1 MAMPG
6 RNDPCPC
13 GSGKKHKK
21 CCGRAQV
28 AAPHTAAVPP
38 GEVDRLIAMINT
50 GRFAELESQARGVA
64 AQYPESGLVW
74 KVLGI
79 AQSMQG
85 KDALHALQKAAALL
99 PDDPE
104 THGNLG
110 NALRGLGKLDAAVA
124 SYGRALEL
132 KPDFAEAHLNFA
144 NALCDLGQFQEA
156 AAHYR
161 RALEIKP
168 DYPEA
173 HNNLGL
179 ALRGLGCNEEAVAS
193 CRRALLLK
201 PDFAAAHNNLGNAL
215 RGLGRLDEA
224 AASYRRAL
232 ELRPHDAEA
241 HNNLGNA
248 LLNAGLFDEALAS
261 YARAILLKPD
271 LAEAH
276 LNLGNVLRGRGQFDD
291 AAASYRR
298 ALDLKPDYAAAH
310 SNLGDALR
318 DLGRLEESAASCRR
332 ALQIKPDDA
341 GAHNSLGNALLD
353 LGRLD
358 DAQACY
364 RRALALRPGLAE
376 AHLNL
381 ALVLRLQGRTA
392 DAEASCGRALDV
404 KADYAAAMTLLAELH
419 ADQGRFKEAQALF
432 ERALSIE
439 PELPEAWAGM
449 AQLRK
454 MTAGDAAW
462 LAEAERIAGKPLP
475 PRREVYLRYAL
486 AKCFD
491 DIKDYTQ
498 AFSNVRRA
506 NELTRLY
513 GAGYDRRHL
522 TEIVDLITRTCD
534 EKYFSES
541 RFNANASPRPVF
553 IVGMPRSG
561 TSLAEQILASHPDVF
576 GAGEL
581 AFWVTASAAH
591 GPPAPGAPVL
601 GAGVNLVLRKLAD
614 DYLSLLENLSLD
626 ALRVIDKMPA
636 NFLSL
641 GLIHAALPNARIIHM
656 RRNPI
661 DTCLSIYFQHFKT
674 GHAYAN
680 DLTDLEHYY
689 REYLRAMEHWG
700 RTLPAEAILDVPY
713 EDLVDDQEAW
723 SRKMLQFI
731 GLEWDPQC
739 LDFHLTDRTVM
750 TASKWQ
756 VRQKM
761 SKSSVERWR
770 NYEEFLSPLLGLIEP
785 SPGQR

>member
-1 MAMPG
+1 MPG

-13 GSGKKHKK
+13 GSGKKYKK
-21 CCGRAQV
+21 CCGRAQL
-28 AAPHTAAVPP
+28 AAPHTATVPP
-38 GEVDRLIAMINT
+38 ADLNRLIAMIDT
-50 GRFAELESQARGVA
+50 GLFPQLESEARDMA
-64 AQYPESGLVW
+64 AQYPESGIVW
-74 KVLGI
+74 KLLGVS
-79 AQSMQG
+79 QRMQG
-85 KDALHALQKAAALL
+85 KDALHALQRAAALL

-104 THGNLG
+104 AHGNLG
-110 NALRGLGKLDAAVA
+110 NALRDLGQLDAAVA
-124 SYGRALEL
+124 SYRRALEL
-132 KPDFAEAHLNFA
+132 KPDFAEAHSNFA
-144 NALCDLGQFQEA
+144 NALCDLGRFQEA
-156 AAHYR
+156 AAGYR
-161 RALEIKP
+161 RALELKP

-179 ALRGLGCNEEAVAS
+179 ALRGLGLHDEAAAS
-193 CRRALLLK
+193 CRRALELK

-232 ELRPHDAEA
+232 MIRPHDADA
-241 HNNLGNA
+241 HSNLGNA
-248 LLNAGLFDEALAS
+248 LLDAGLVDDALAS
-261 YARAILLKPD
+261 YAQAILLKPD

-276 LNLGNVLRGRGQFDD
+276 LNLGNVLRVRGQFED

-298 ALDLKPDYAAAH
+298 ALDIKPDYAGAH

-318 DLGRLEESAASCRR
+318 DLGRLEDSAASCRR
-332 ALQIKPDDA
+332 ALDIRPDDA

-364 RRALALRPGLAE
+364 RRALALHPGLAV

-381 ALVLRLQGRTA
+381 AIVLRLQGRTA
-392 DAEASCGRALDV
+392 DAEASCGEALGI
-404 KADYAAAMTLLAELH
+404 KADCAPAMALLAELH
-419 ADQGRFKEAQALF
+419 ADQGRFSQAQALF

-439 PELPEAWAGM
+439 PELLEAWAGL

-454 MTAGDAAW
+454 MTDGDAAW
-462 LAEAERIAGKPLP
+462 LAEAQRIAGQPLP

-491 DIKDYTQ
+491 DIKDFPQ

-513 GAGYDRRHL
+513 SVRYDRRQL
-522 TEIVDLITRTCD
+522 KDTVDLITRTCD
-534 EKYFSES
+534 AKCFSES
-541 RFNANASPRPVF
+541 RIDANASSRPVF

-581 AFWVTASAAH
+581 PFWVTASAAL
-591 GPPAPGAPVL
+591 GSPVPGA
-601 GAGVNLVLRKLAD
+601 GMGSVLRKLAD
-614 DYLSLLENLSLD
+614 DYLSLLKSLSAG

-689 REYLRAMEHWG
+689 TEYLRVMEHWG
-700 RTLPAEAILDVPY
+700 RTLPAEAMLDVPY
-713 EDLVDDQEAW
+713 EDLVDDHEGW
-723 SRKMLQFI
+723 SRKMLQYI
-731 GLEWDPQC
+731 GLSWDPKC
-739 LDFHLTDRTVM
+739 VDFHLTDRTVM

-761 SKSSVERWR
+761 SKSSIERWR
-770 NYEEFLSPLLGLIEP
+770 NYEKFLSPLLGLIEP
-785 SPGQR
+785 SPGRR

>member
-1 MAMPG
+1 MAMSG

-13 GSGKKHKK
+13 GSGKKYKK
-21 CCGRAQV
+21 CCGRAQ
-28 AAPHTAAVPP
+28 AAVPRAP
-38 GEVDRLIAMINT
+38 AVPPEELNRMVAMINT
-50 GRFAELESQARGVA
+50 GRFAELESQARGMA
-64 AQYPESGLVW
+64 AQYPESGMVW
-74 KVLGI
+74 KVLGVS
-79 AQSMQG
+79 QRMQG
-85 KDALHALQKAAALL
+85 KDALHALQRAAALL

-110 NALRGLGKLDAAVA
+110 NALRDLGRLDDALA
-124 SYGRALEL
+124 SYRQALDL
-132 KPDFAEAHLNFA
+132 KPDFAEAHSNFA

-156 AAHYR
+156 AASYR

-173 HNNLGL
+173 HNNLGN
-179 ALRGLGCNEEAVAS
+179 ALRGLGLNDEAAAS
-193 CRRALLLK
+193 CRRALELK
-201 PDFAAAHNNLGNAL
+201 PDFAAAHNTLGNVL
-215 RGLGRLDEA
+215 RALGRLDEA
-224 AASYRRAL
+224 VESYRRAL
-232 ELRPHDAEA
+232 KVRPDDADT

-248 LLNAGLFDEALAS
+248 LLNAGLFDAALAS
-261 YARAILLKPD
+261 YAQAILLKPD

-276 LNLGNVLRGRGQFDD
+276 LNLGNALRGRGQFED
-291 AAASYRR
+291 AVASYRR
-298 ALDLKPDYAAAH
+298 ALDIKPDFAGAH

-332 ALQIKPDDA
+332 ALDIKPDEA

-381 ALVLRLQGRTA
+381 AIVLRLQGRTA
-392 DAEASCGRALDV
+392 DAQACCGRALGI
-404 KADYAAAMTLLAELH
+404 KADFAAAMTLLAELH
-419 ADQGRFKEAQALF
+419 ADHGRFSQAQAVF

-439 PELPEAWAGM
+439 PELPEAWAGI

-454 MTAGDAAW
+454 MTGGDAGW
-462 LAEAERIAGKPLP
+462 LAEAERIAERPLP

-491 DIKDYTQ
+491 DIEDFPQ

-506 NELTRLY
+506 NELTQLY
-513 GAGYDRRHL
+513 STRYDRLELSHA
-522 TEIVDLITRTCD
+522 VDLITRTWGAEC
-534 EKYFSES
+534 FGES
-541 RFNANASPRPVF
+541 RIGANASSRPVF

-581 AFWVTASAAH
+581 AFWVSASAALGSH
-591 GPPAPGAPVL
+591 PPGA
-601 GAGVNLVLRKLAD
+601 GMNGVLRKLAD
-614 DYLSLLENLSLD
+614 DYLSLLENLSAD

-680 DLTDLEHYY
+680 DLSDLEHYY
-689 REYLRAMEHWG
+689 REYLRVMEHWG
-700 RTLPAEAILDVPY
+700 RMLPAEAILHVPY
-713 EDLVDDQEAW
+713 EALVDDQEAW
-723 SRKMLQFI
+723 SRRMLQFI
-731 GLEWDPQC
+731 GLEWDPKC

-770 NYEEFLSPLLGLIEP
+770 NYEKFLGPLLGLSEP
-785 SPGQR
+785 STGAR